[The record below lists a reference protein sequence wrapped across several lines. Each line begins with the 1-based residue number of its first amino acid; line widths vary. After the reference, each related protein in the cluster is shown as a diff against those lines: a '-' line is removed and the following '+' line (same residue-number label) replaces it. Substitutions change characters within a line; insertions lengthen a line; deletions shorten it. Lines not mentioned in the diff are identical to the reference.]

1 MRSSQKKR
9 NTFDRKRNPF
19 IVLAAEGKNK
29 TERMYFTEFG
39 KEYKRK
45 IQWALS
51 NYTDPEKMAQALEEK
66 CKEIEWMPEIGD
78 VAYCLIDSDFSKTKN
93 IQIKKAEQS
102 LSKFGMRLLV
112 SSPCFEVWYLCHYH
126 ANARQYHNVEEII
139 SELRHFHPAYD
150 KSTEGM
156 YAATKERLQTAIQ
169 NAEKLRA
176 ACMDRGYQPHT
187 VDFCPST
194 EIDVLAKEL
203 MRQER

>member
-9 NTFDRKRNPF
+9 NTFDRKRKPF

-39 KEYKRK
+39 KENKRK

-78 VAYCLIDSDFSKTKN
+78 VAYCLIDSDFSQTKN

-126 ANARQYHNVEEII
+126 LNEAKNIKVSVSYEADFNTR
-139 SELRHFHPAYD
+139 
-150 KSTEGM
+150 EGM
-156 YAATKERLQTAIQ
+156 HIPDDVNEKEVLDAFIE
-169 NAEKLRA
+169 EKSA
-176 ACMDRGYQPHT
+176 FICMIFSRCALIIAQLTSAVGQPPIIT
-187 VDFCPST
+187 PGVYI
-194 EIDVLAKEL
+194 EA
-203 MRQER
+203 